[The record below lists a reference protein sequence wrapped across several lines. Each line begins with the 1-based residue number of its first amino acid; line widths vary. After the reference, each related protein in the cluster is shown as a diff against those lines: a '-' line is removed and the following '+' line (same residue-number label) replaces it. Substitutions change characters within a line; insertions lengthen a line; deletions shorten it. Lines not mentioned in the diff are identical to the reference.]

1 MVRMYAVYILTSESH
16 KVLYIGVTS
25 SLKKRVWEHREK
37 IVEGFTKKY
46 SVTKLVYYEVHED
59 IRVAIQREKCL
70 KRWKREW
77 KERIINERNPGWR
90 ELYFEI

>member
-1 MVRMYAVYILTSESH
+1 MYAVYILTSESH

>member
-1 MVRMYAVYILTSESH
+1 MIQVFTCS
-16 KVLYIGVTS
+16 VT
-25 SLKKRVWEHREK
+25 LIIWQL
-37 IVEGFTKKY
+37 EGFTKKY

>member
-1 MVRMYAVYILTSESH
+1 MYSVYILTSESH
-16 KVLYIGVTS
+16 KVLYIGVTL